1 MMTAPGAELLA
12 DPFPARQY
20 ASSTPSPG
28 PGLASSRKKIDF
40 PVSST
45 CWIPIGE
52 KIPWLIALFKNRTF
66 AGSIKI
72 LAIGSSLL
80 STRNQRLPSSPR
92 LMTHKWCD
100 SLQCEQCQNSAEMP
114 SEKLLTS
121 ISSRR
126 NLPFQQPVEFFINP
140 GRQRT
145 YRSSLPINIGISE
158 PTITPIVA
166 IAPITPPLWP

>member
-1 MMTAPGAELLA
+1 MTAPGAELLA

-80 STRNQRLPSSPR
+80 STKKPTPALIASFNDSTSGVTPFSVSSVRTAPR
-92 LMTHKWCD
+92 
-100 SLQCEQCQNSAEMP
+100 MP

-121 ISSRR
+121 ISKPAGIFPSNSRS
-126 NLPFQQPVEFFINP
+126 NFFITQAASGP
-140 GRQRT
+140 T
-145 YRSSLPINIGISE
+145 IIAPINIGMSE